1 MGFFHF
7 AFVSLILWA
16 GVAHFA
22 ETTYY
27 IDASSKLTLDG
38 SSNVNKFTCACNDQF
53 PENTLR
59 FDLSDGGKSARFFN
73 AHLNLRTKS
82 LDCGNAQMNKDMY
95 KTLRADQHPNIR
107 IELTRT
113 QLQEAS
119 SLSTHEWTPLKATS
133 SLTISGVSKPVV
145 FEVKAKR
152 LSKDRIRLVAS
163 KDVLMTDFNI
173 EPPTA
178 MLGLIKVN
186 NTIRLNLDL
195 IIVTTVGLS

>member
-7 AFVSLILWA
+7 AFVSLLLWA
-16 GVAHFA
+16 GAAYYA

-27 IDASSKLTLDG
+27 IDAGSKLTLEG

-53 PENTLR
+53 PQSTLR
-59 FDLSDGGKSARFFN
+59 FELFEEGKSAKFSN
-73 AHLNLRTKS
+73 AMLTLRTKS

-95 KTLRADQHPNIR
+95 KTLRADQHPHIK

-113 QLQEAS
+113 QLLEAS
-119 SLSTHEWTPLKATS
+119 TLSTSEWTPLKATS
-133 SLTISGVSKPVV
+133 ALTISGVKKPVV
-145 FEVKAKR
+145 FEVKAKKVG
-152 LSKDRIRLVAS
+152 KDRIRLTAS
-163 KDVLMTDFNI
+163 REVLMSDYGI

-186 NTIRLNLDL
+186 NAIRLNLDL
-195 IIVTTVGLS
+195 IIVTVGNAS

>member
-7 AFVSLILWA
+7 AFVTILLWA
-16 GVAHFA
+16 GTSYFA

-27 IDASSKLTLDG
+27 IDAGSKLTLDG

-53 PENTLR
+53 PQSTLR
-59 FDLSDGGKSARFFN
+59 FELFEDGKSAKFSN
-73 AHLNLRTKS
+73 ASLSLRTKS

-107 IELTRT
+107 IELART
-113 QLQEAS
+113 QLLEANALS
-119 SLSTHEWTPLKATS
+119 STEWTPLKATS
-133 SLTISGVSKPVV
+133 ALTISGVKKPVI

-152 LSKDRIRLVAS
+152 IGKDRIRLIAS
-163 KDVLMTDFNI
+163 KDVLMTDYDI
-173 EPPTA
+173 DPPTA

-195 IIVTTVGLS
+195 IIVTVGNAS